1 MKKQFLS
8 VGILCILASFGF
20 AAETVAQS
28 AEFQKEQM
36 LKQNRQIVKMAS
48 EGISETLPQRVDDY
62 TTLVR
67 VEGKDTTLTY
77 VFEINT
83 GAKSDEAV
91 KEEGKERMKK
101 IVTEGIC
108 RSSKRFLES
117 KIDITYLYVS
127 AASKNELFR
136 FNVSESDCHYG
147 QRR

>member
-1 MKKQFLS
+1 MKKRFLVFGVLS
-8 VGILCILASFGF
+8 VLVSWSF
-20 AAETVAQS
+20 AAETVVQS
-28 AEFQKEQM
+28 GDFPKEQM

-67 VEGKDTTLTY
+67 VEGKGTTLIY

-91 KEEGKERMKK
+91 KEEGRERMKK
-101 IVTEGIC
+101 VVTEGIC

-136 FNVSESDCHYG
+136 FNVTEADCLNA
-147 QRR
+147 QRK